1 MKNLI
6 QRSLATVG
14 TAAFL
19 ALNALTPAHA
29 GFVFEETEVNPDN
42 VIAIAQPLRTQGY
55 QGYKLLVLEQQSDAR
70 ACWSEIGG
78 GVGPVEVDPLLL
90 DFDFTGICGRATDSN
105 GYSARVNDTDL
116 ALTHNL
122 SLQEVGGE
130 VKLFAVS
137 RGEKILIGSTKGL
150 SDGFLKIDLKPG
162 WRFTKRTYGDK
173 VLGHFYLSNDNY
185 IASDVTDEIE
195 TPDVEEENT
204 DDVAVDI
211 DVPEV
216 EEEVAEEVEEE
227 EVAEEVTEEVEE
239 EEEVAEEV
247 EEEEV
252 AEEVE
257 EEEDD
262 DAIAQLP
269 DEEKEEEEEDVVEL
283 NSNTWKQFLEMLRQ
297 SVK

>member
-19 ALNALTPAHA
+19 ALNALTPAQA
-29 GFVFEETEVNPDN
+29 GFVFEETEVSQDN
-42 VIAIAQPLRTQGY
+42 VIAIAQPLRTKGY
-55 QGYKLLVLEQQSDAR
+55 QGYKLLVLEQQNDAR
-70 ACWSEIGG
+70 ACWNEMGG
-78 GVGPVEVDPLLL
+78 DIGPVEVDPLLL
-90 DFDFTGICGRATDSN
+90 NFDFSGICGRATDSN

-137 RGEKILIGSTKGL
+137 SGEKILIGSTHGV

-185 IASDVTDEIE
+185 LASDVTEEIE

-204 DDVAVDI
+204 DEVAVDI
-211 DVPEV
+211 EVPEV
-216 EEEVAEEVEEE
+216 IEEEVAEEVIEEEVAEEVTDEVEEE
-227 EVAEEVTEEVEE
+227 EVAEEVTEE
-239 EEEVAEEV
+239 
-247 EEEEV
+247 
-252 AEEVE
+252 
-257 EEEDD
+257 EDD

-269 DEEKEEEEEDVVEL
+269 DDEEDEEEEEEEEDAGQF
-283 NSNTWKQFLEMLRQ
+283 NNNAWKQFLEMLRQ
-297 SVK
+297 SAK

>member
-185 IASDVTDEIE
+185 IARDVIDEIDE
-195 TPDVEEENT
+195 
-204 DDVAVDI
+204 VAVDI
-211 DVPEV
+211 EVPEVVEETDEVAVDIEVPEV
-216 EEEVAEEVEEE
+216 EEETDEVAVDIEVPEVEEE
-227 EVAEEVTEEVEE
+227 TDEVAVNIEVPEVEE
-239 EEEVAEEV
+239 EEE
-247 EEEEV
+247 
-252 AEEVE
+252 
-257 EEEDD
+257 
-262 DAIAQLP
+262 
-269 DEEKEEEEEDVVEL
+269 KEEEEAAEL

-297 SVK
+297 SMK

>member
-29 GFVFEETEVNPDN
+29 GFVFEETEVNPDS

-55 QGYKLLVLEQQSDAR
+55 QGYKLLVLEQQNDAR

-78 GVGPVEVDPLLL
+78 DIGPVEVDPLLL
-90 DFDFTGICGRATDSN
+90 NFDFSGICGRATDSN

-137 RGEKILIGSTKGL
+137 SGEKILIGSTHGL

-185 IASDVTDEIE
+185 LARDVEDEIE
-195 TPDVEEENT
+195 
-204 DDVAVDI
+204 DVAVDI
-211 DVPEV
+211 DLPDVTLDEVAVDIEVPEVTDEVAVDIEVPEVDEEEATDEVAVDIEVPEV
-216 EEEVAEEVEEE
+216 ERVEDED
-227 EVAEEVTEEVEE
+227 AIAQLPEVEE
-239 EEEVAEEV
+239 EEEEDVAE
-247 EEEEV
+247 
-252 AEEVE
+252 
-257 EEEDD
+257 
-262 DAIAQLP
+262 
-269 DEEKEEEEEDVVEL
+269 L
-283 NSNTWKQFLEMLRQ
+283 NNETFKQFLKMLLK

>member
-29 GFVFEETEVNPDN
+29 GFVFEETELNPDS
-42 VIAIAQPLRTQGY
+42 VVAIAQPLNTQGY
-55 QGYKLLVLEQQSDAR
+55 QGYKLLVLEQQKDTR
-70 ACWSEIGG
+70 PCWSEMGAQ
-78 GVGPVEVDPLLL
+78 VGPVAVSPLLL
-90 DFDFTGICGRATDSN
+90 DFDFSGICGRATDSN
-105 GYSARVNDTDL
+105 GYSARINDTDL

-122 SLQEVGGE
+122 SLQEIGGD

-137 RGEKILIGSTKGL
+137 RTGEKILIGSTHGV
-150 SDGFLKIDLKPG
+150 SDDFLKIDLKPG

-185 IASDVTDEIE
+185 IAAN
-195 TPDVEEENT
+195 VEEENT
-204 DDVAVDI
+204 DEVAVDI
-211 DVPEV
+211 EVPEV
-216 EEEVAEEVEEE
+216 IEE
-227 EVAEEVTEEVEE
+227 EVAEEVTN

-247 EEEEV
+247 TNEEEV
-252 AEEVE
+252 AEEVTDE
-257 EEEDD
+257 EVAEEVTDEVD
-262 DAIAQLP
+262 EDAIAQLP
-269 DEEKEEEEEDVVEL
+269 DEDEEEEEEEEEEVTQL
-283 NSNTWKQFLEMLRQ
+283 NSNTWKQFLEMFRQ